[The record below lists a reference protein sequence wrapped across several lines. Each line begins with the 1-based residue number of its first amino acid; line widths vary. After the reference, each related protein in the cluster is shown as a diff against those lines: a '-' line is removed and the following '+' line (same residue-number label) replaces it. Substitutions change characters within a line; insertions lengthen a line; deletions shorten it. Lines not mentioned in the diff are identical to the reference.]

1 MLHFG
6 NNYFLIC
13 AELTRKEYQMVAVT
27 ALFISLFFAIKA
39 YANPACAVCTVAVGA
54 SLEIARYYGVEDT
67 VVGVWAGA
75 LLALLGYWLILWFNK
90 KDWYFWGRDALL
102 MGISVGSIGFMYISE
117 MPYSPQVIGIFYLD
131 PLLFSTILGALT
143 FIYVSKFY
151 QWMKARNGG
160 HAHFPFEKV
169 VLPVAALALLSV
181 YFNYF
186 PISSESIDILS
197 DTAELYEFSG
207 EK

>member
-1 MLHFG
+1 MIVFTVL
-6 NNYFLIC
+6 FLS
-13 AELTRKEYQMVAVT
+13 LVLAVR
-27 ALFISLFFAIKA
+27 A

-54 SLEIARYYGVEDT
+54 SLEIARHYGVDDA

-90 KDWYFWGRDALL
+90 KGWRFWGRDALL
-102 MGISVGSIGFMYISE
+102 MTVSVGSIGFMYVSE
-117 MPYSPQVIGIFYLD
+117 MPYSPQIIGIFYLD
-131 PLLFSTILGALT
+131 PLLFSTVLGALT

-151 QWMKARNGG
+151 QWMKAHNGG

-181 YFNYF
+181 YFNYC
-186 PISSESIDILS
+186 PLGSGT
-197 DTAELYEFSG
+197 TAPLNNAAVLYEFSG

>member
-1 MLHFG
+1 MLAF
-6 NNYFLIC
+6 
-13 AELTRKEYQMVAVT
+13 T
-27 ALFISLFFAIKA
+27 ALFFSLMFAVRA

-54 SLEIARYYGVEDT
+54 SLEIARYYGVDDA

-90 KDWYFWGRDALL
+90 KNWYFWGRDILL
-102 MGISVGSIGFMYISE
+102 MAVSVGSIGFMYISE
-117 MPYSPQVIGIFYLD
+117 IPYSPQIIGIFYLD

-151 QWMKARNGG
+151 QWMKALNGG

-169 VLPVAALALLSV
+169 VLPVAALALLSL
-181 YFNYF
+181 YFNSY
-186 PISSESIDILS
+186 PLASGAADALS
-197 DTAELYEFSG
+197 DMSGLYEFSG